1 MSASG
6 GSEDADEYSYEGY
19 SYSGCGTDGGGEGL
33 GDETEAGAW
42 DEVVWEEVGEG
53 ECSGATRATATTAA
67 TAAGAGGGE
76 GSKKRRRSSARLTS
90 ENRKRLQGLHLAMVY
105 AAGCAAAGMAR
116 VAATADEMQVAEVV
130 SRLPG
135 GLLAYLDAAAD
146 GGRQSV
152 VEDAGAV
159 AKAAL
164 GAGEDAMAA
173 VLTAMRAWP
182 ELAVRVVTAVSPPP
196 ITAVSAALVDPSIE
210 PERPSKR
217 NDRKN
222 KAGAGVDDEVAAES
236 TQKSIHFGLEVL
248 ATSELRWVE
257 VLEPLRPRLRPGS
270 RWYVMAYEVATGR
283 ASDVTA
289 LYVGDWGAALK
300 ARLKPDPLRRMVA
313 YFGEASLRSAAA
325 AVVAA
330 RQAEARALEAARDAA
345 QVPTTKSGL
354 SSSRLYVLES
364 LIGKTMAV
372 VPGAAAVASF
382 RGEAVYR
389 RRHVQKLRAR
399 TTWLRGYGRVVVDD
413 AAAIKTS
420 SRGVPLYGRWQTER
434 YTPGRVQVP
443 GMVPV
448 NEHGNVEVFQSW
460 MVPIGCV
467 HVRGREAK
475 RAAIALGMNYAEA
488 LVGFARRG
496 GYPVFDGVVV
506 CLEYAD
512 TLEAA
517 VLEMRVGEL
526 RAARAKIAKQV
537 VARWRR
543 LVEKLL
549 IYDRVRRESTTGSGD
564 GGGGGGGGVS
574 GREENPIVLD

>member
-1 MSASG
+1 M
-6 GSEDADEYSYEGY
+6 
-19 SYSGCGTDGGGEGL
+19 L
-33 GDETEAGAW
+33 
-42 DEVVWEEVGEG
+42 
-53 ECSGATRATATTAA
+53 
-67 TAAGAGGGE
+67 
-76 GSKKRRRSSARLTS
+76 
-90 ENRKRLQGLHLAMVY
+90 
-105 AAGCAAAGMAR
+105 
-116 VAATADEMQVAEVV
+116 
-130 SRLPG
+130 
-135 GLLAYLDAAAD
+135 
-146 GGRQSV
+146 
-152 VEDAGAV
+152 
-159 AKAAL
+159 
-164 GAGEDAMAA
+164 
-173 VLTAMRAWP
+173 
-182 ELAVRVVTAVSPPP
+182 
-196 ITAVSAALVDPSIE
+196 
-210 PERPSKR
+210 
-217 NDRKN
+217 
-222 KAGAGVDDEVAAES
+222 
-236 TQKSIHFGLEVL
+236 
-248 ATSELRWVE
+248 
-257 VLEPLRPRLRPGS
+257 
-270 RWYVMAYEVATGR
+270 
-283 ASDVTA
+283 
-289 LYVGDWGAALK
+289 
-300 ARLKPDPLRRMVA
+300 
-313 YFGEASLRSAAA
+313 
-325 AVVAA
+325 
-330 RQAEARALEAARDAA
+330 
-345 QVPTTKSGL
+345 
-354 SSSRLYVLES
+354 
-364 LIGKTMAV
+364 